1 MNSTNISPTHHYPF
15 GMLIP
20 GRQWSAGSE
29 YRFGYQGEE
38 SDDEIYGDNNSY
50 AFEYRIYDSRLG
62 RFLSV
67 DPLAPQ
73 YAYNS
78 PYAFSENRV
87 IDAIELE
94 GLEKFQISELPDGK
108 LSVTLIK
115 IATDFEVYDSRKNTS
130 TNYFPEIEMDKQL
143 GGSIV
148 NEDKSRIR
156 TPDGNVFYNPNGSAP
171 SADPTPQD
179 FWYVFNSSDPVKL
192 KTVDINGGTF
202 TRYSLNSEVEI
213 LNSIDAIRPAIEA
226 IKNENINWKFEIDN
240 YDVID
245 IYVGDEFKSHMKTR
259 FEEQGYDSNKIKWV
273 DQEKKGSSMEIQF
286 KKIEVDRSD
295 Y

>member
-1 MNSTNISPTHHYPF
+1 MNPIFPSPPPHYPF
-15 GMLIP
+15 GMLTP
-20 GRQWSAGSE
+20 GRNWSAGSE
-29 YRFGYQGEE
+29 YRFGFQGEE
-38 SDDEIYGDNNSY
+38 MDSEIKGSGNSIY
-50 AFEYRIYDSRLG
+50 YKYRIHDPRLG

-73 YAYNS
+73 YAFNS

-94 GLEKFQISELPDGK
+94 GLEKFQVSELQDGR
-108 LSVTLIK
+108 LSVSLIK
-115 IATDFEVYDSRKNTS
+115 ITADFEVYDSRNNT
-130 TNYFPEIEMDKQL
+130 TKAYFPEVEMDKQL
-143 GGSIV
+143 GASYV
-148 NEDKSRIR
+148 DKSNWSLH
-156 TPDGNVFYNPNGSAP
+156 TPDGNKFWNPNGSE
-171 SADPTPQD
+171 SNADPTPQN
-179 FWYVFNSSDPVKL
+179 FWYVFPSSDPVKL
-192 KTVDINGGTF
+192 TTVGINGGTF
-202 TRYSLNSEVEI
+202 TRYGLNSEDEI
-213 LNSIDAIRPAIEA
+213 LNSINTIRPVVEA
-226 IKNENINWKFEIDN
+226 IKDENVNWKFEMDN

-245 IYVGDEFKSHMKTR
+245 IYVGEEFKSHVKTR